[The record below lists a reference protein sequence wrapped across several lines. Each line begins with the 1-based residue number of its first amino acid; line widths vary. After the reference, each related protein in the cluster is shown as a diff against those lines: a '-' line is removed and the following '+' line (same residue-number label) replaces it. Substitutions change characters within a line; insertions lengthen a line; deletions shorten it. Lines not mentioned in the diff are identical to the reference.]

1 MEICSDV
8 RRSMSR
14 VRGLHFAAW
23 SIYHLHRHSKL
34 KYFAKPF
41 VFGLSIFTSKSSF
54 VREYL
59 ILYKSA
65 LTLWTTLVTYSKS
78 HSHDDFLQ
86 SDSLLFGWAH
96 VNFGTLLKKDFG
108 PFWRQKMW
116 SIIAVDAKRRVSNA
130 SSSLYGIIRIDLGDT
145 SFPEPFLVTNR
156 DESITKNSEW
166 PLKLKGTKWK
176 ENGLTV
182 LYQHKHRIDVHSN
195 GIHHQF
201 QRIVCIEP
209 ELPKVQN

>member
-34 KYFAKPF
+34 KYAAKPF

-65 LTLWTTLVTYSKS
+65 LTLWTTLVTYSRS

-86 SDSLLFGWAH
+86 SDSLLFGCAH
-96 VNFGTLLKKDFG
+96 VNFGTLLKN
-108 PFWRQKMW
+108 MW
-116 SIIAVDAKRRVSNA
+116 SSIAVDSKRGSPMQVGRSMESSTSILVTQVSQNRFRWRIGMNLSPATQNENLNWRAQNEKKIVLLFCININIVLMFIPMAFIINFNA
-130 SSSLYGIIRIDLGDT
+130 SFALNPSYPKFKIK
-145 SFPEPFLVTNR
+145 FP
-156 DESITKNSEW
+156 SQCQK
-166 PLKLKGTKWK
+166 
-176 ENGLTV
+176 
-182 LYQHKHRIDVHSN
+182 
-195 GIHHQF
+195 
-201 QRIVCIEP
+201 
-209 ELPKVQN
+209 

>member
-34 KYFAKPF
+34 KYAAKPF

-65 LTLWTTLVTYSKS
+65 LTLWTTLVTYSRS

-86 SDSLLFGWAH
+86 SDSLLFGCAH
-96 VNFGTLLKKDFG
+96 VNFGTLLKKY
-108 PFWRQKMW
+108 
-116 SIIAVDAKRRVSNA
+116 VVLYRRWFKEGVTNA
-130 SSSLYGIIRIDLGDT
+130 SRSFYGVIHIDLGDT
-145 SFPEPFLVTNR
+145 SFPEPFPVTNR
-156 DESITKNSEW
+156 DESVTSNSEW
-166 PLKLKGTKWK
+166 KFKLKGTKWK
-176 ENGLTV
+176 ENSLTV

>member
-34 KYFAKPF
+34 KYAAKPF

-86 SDSLLFGWAH
+86 SDSLLFGCAH
-96 VNFGTLLKKDFG
+96 VNFGTLLKKYFG
-108 PFWRQKMW
+108 LFLTTKNVVLYRCWCKE
-116 SIIAVDAKRRVSNA
+116 RVSNA
-130 SSSLYGIIRIDLGDT
+130 SSSLYGVIHIDLGDT
-145 SFPEPFLVTNR
+145 SFPEPFPVTNR
-156 DESITKNSEW
+156 DESVTNNSEW